1 MTLASAT
8 NKGRRIAENL
18 CTYYHRAHKLV
29 EARFTCTK
37 PYSHPDEAPNFARL
51 RFHKGTWHGDIEISQ
66 FAADELKALTS
77 LASTLRDM
85 GFDEQPALTVTI
97 AALEEQPA
105 TAAPAPSSRRPSND
119 PAAREARAAR
129 SRANL
134 GKFLGKKRDESAPV
148 AEVSAESAG
157 E

>member
-85 GFDEQPALTVTI
+85 GF
-97 AALEEQPA
+97 EEQPA